1 MQQYSIYNSYYI
13 TIMQENYKCLV
24 NLCDILDRDGYWKEP
39 ESYLNSSIFDYLDL
53 YVQGV
58 LIHGAIFSGRL
69 SVSIRSI
76 IAQLTSCN
84 VFDILPET
92 EYSEGIILKAKH
104 IVNGPPIVLQLCSL
118 YDYDK
123 GTNMASVFIDHM
135 MSVLL
140 AFSSMD
146 SKRDRT
152 TLAFVEQYYNKS
164 ICFISKEQTDQ
175 CLGKRYLF
183 KKISSDQ
190 IINMVELKQMSMTLT
205 NGTPYSPVENN
216 LESSANKT
224 EVYHKEADDQML
236 ISLQECISD
245 KNQESKEPQE
255 KLELLLNQ
263 LKDLVGLEE
272 VKSQIK
278 SLINLIKVRKLRESF
293 NMPSTEMTYHM
304 VFSGNPGTGKTTVAR
319 ILAAIY
325 CELGLLSKGTLVETD
340 RSGLVAGYV
349 GQTALKVTEVVK
361 SAIGGVLFID
371 EAYSLTKQGSANDYG
386 NEAIDTLVKL
396 MEDNRDDLVVIVAGY
411 TDEMRQFLKSNT
423 GLISRFNTFIEF
435 KDYTTTELVDI
446 LKSMGDKAGV
456 SYVDE
461 AIFQIQSY
469 LENMEEN
476 ERRDFGNARGIR
488 NLFEK
493 NLMSQ
498 ANRIVTIDNPTIQ
511 QLSTIELLDVCE
523 TVLINGI

>member
-1 MQQYSIYNSYYI
+1 MNMQQQSIYNSYYI
-13 TIMQENYKCLV
+13 ALMQENYKALV
-24 NLCDILDRDGYWKEP
+24 NLCEMLERDGYWKEP
-39 ESYLNSSIFDYLDL
+39 ESYLNSSIYNHLDF

-58 LIHGAIFSGRL
+58 LVHGSIFCGRL
-69 SVSIRSI
+69 SVTIRSI
-76 IAQLTSCN
+76 IAQITSCN
-84 VFDILPET
+84 VFDIHPET
-92 EYSEGIILKAKH
+92 EYSEEIILNAKH

-118 YDYDK
+118 YDYEK
-123 GTNMASVFIDHM
+123 GTNMASVFLDHM

-140 AFSSMD
+140 AFSYVD

-164 ICFISKEQTDQ
+164 IRFLSMEQTEL

-183 KKISSDQ
+183 KKMSNDQ
-190 IINMVELKQMSMTLT
+190 IVNMVELKQMSMLLT
-205 NGTPYSPVENN
+205 NGTPYSSVEQN
-216 LESSANKT
+216 LDSNVNKS
-224 EVYHKEADDQML
+224 EIFHKEADDQML
-236 ISLQECISD
+236 ISLQECIND
-245 KNQESKEPQE
+245 KKQGSKEPQE
-255 KLELLLNQ
+255 KLDFLLNQ
-263 LKDLVGLEE
+263 LKSLIGLEE
-272 VKSQIK
+272 VKSQIN
-278 SLINLIKVRKLRESF
+278 SLINLIKVRKLREGF

-319 ILAAIY
+319 ILAEIY

-371 EAYSLTKQGSANDYG
+371 EAYSLTKHSSTNDYG
-386 NEAIDTLVKL
+386 SEAIDTLVKL

-411 TDEMRQFLKSNT
+411 TEEMRQFLKSNT

-446 LKSMGDKAGV
+446 LKSMAEKAGV
-456 SYVDE
+456 HYVDE
-461 AIFQIQSY
+461 ALSWIESY
-469 LENMEEN
+469 LENMEDN
-476 ERRDFGNARGIR
+476 ERRDFGNGRGIR

-498 ANRIVTIDNPTIQ
+498 ANRIVTIHHPTKE
-511 QLSTIELLDVCE
+511 QLSMIELVDVC
-523 TVLINGI
+523 